1 MKDQVE
7 EIEGVSEVASNVSRT
22 DEIRALNREMVH
34 TFKKLCPDFLVWLGE
49 FSRFGGNPIDAMVLW
64 EGIDGVFK
72 ASFFTGQYQYTI
84 DARPGWV
91 KEDENGGS
99 GDEGYLGAVVSNR
112 KSWAG
117 ETWTRG
123 SDLADGGYNDETW
136 QCIMAD
142 IIGHEMVRLGK

>member
-1 MKDQVE
+1 MESMKEQEKNGSVN
-7 EIEGVSEVASNVSRT
+7 EVDSNVSRT
-22 DEIRALNREMVH
+22 DEIRALNREMVA

-64 EGIDGVFK
+64 ESTGGVFK
-72 ASFFTGQYQYTI
+72 ASFFTEQFQYTV

-91 KEDENGGS
+91 EETAAD
-99 GDEGYLGAVVSNR
+99 DGYLGAVVSNR

-117 ETWTRG
+117 ETWKRG
-123 SDLADGGYNDETW
+123 ADLADGPYNQETW
-136 QCIMAD
+136 QRIMAD